1 MDAVRLLGS
10 LLGNGALSSGLGG
23 KLLGSV
29 LGGGGQAGGGGLGG
43 LLGSVMGGGG
53 QQAGGGGFGGLLGS
67 VMGGGA
73 QQQQA
78 GGGGVGDLLG
88 SVLGGGGQAA
98 GGGALGSLLG
108 SVLGGGEAPEVPQEQ
123 HAQANQQ
130 AEVIIRGMINAAK
143 SDGRID
149 DAEKKKIV
157 DSLGAD
163 VSQDE
168 IDFVQREFEA
178 PLDVQGYAQSV
189 PKELAG
195 QVYLLSLTS
204 IELDSQNEAQYL
216 GQLAQGLGIDPQVCN
231 QLHDQVVAPKICG

>member
-43 LLGSVMGGGG
+43 LLGSV
-53 QQAGGGGFGGLLGS
+53 L
-67 VMGGGA
+67 GGGA
-73 QQQQA
+73 QQQQQA
-78 GGGGVGDLLG
+78 GGGGIGDLLG
-88 SVLGGGGQAA
+88 SVMGGGGQAA
-98 GGGALGSLLG
+98 GGGALGGLLG
-108 SVLGGGEAPEVPQEQ
+108 SVLGGGQAPEVPQEQ
-123 HAQANQQ
+123 HAAANQQ

-149 DAEKKKIV
+149 DAEKQKIV
-157 DSLGAD
+157 ESLGAD

-168 IDFVQREFEA
+168 IDFVQREFAA
-178 PLDVQGYAQSV
+178 PLDVQAYAQSV

-195 QVYLLSLTS
+195 QVYMLSLTS
-204 IELDSQNEAQYL
+204 IDLDSEKEAQYL

-231 QLHDQVVAPKICG
+231 QIHDQVGAPKIFS